1 MSHAVGISFVV
12 ELMDSKTSKVN
23 KSGFEMFEL
32 DRNRTLL
39 STVKTGVWFFFCR
52 DVDKQINWWKIKP
65 WKIKLVVSV
74 HDIKCTL
81 E

>member
-23 KSGFEMFEL
+23 QSGFEMFDF

-39 STVKTGVWFFFCR
+39 STVRTGVWFFLSWR
-52 DVDKQINWWKIKP
+52 RQTNWWKIKP

-74 HDIKCTL
+74 HYIKCTL